1 MSDAAIHRVSGN
13 ANDLSLRFLHHS
25 GSPRAFSPR
34 DDKRKVR
41 VRSLCHCE
49 EDSMDDVAIHG
60 VSADA
65 GWLSVRL
72 PHAACHCEEDDRTTR
87 QSIVSRGHGRLISS
101 FTEAQGIATGF
112 ALAMT
117 THSLSLRG
125 GQNGRRGNPSC
136 LGGCGRVV
144 CSFTEGQ

>member
-1 MSDAAIHRVSGN
+1 METPVNLNTRSPSPLPGISNLPHRLGYLG
-13 ANDLSLRFLHHS
+13 LSLRFLPHS

-60 VSADA
+60 VSGDA
-65 GWLSVRL
+65 GGFV
-72 PHAACHCEEDDRTTR
+72 C
-87 QSIVSRGHGRLISS
+87 S
-101 FTEAQGIATGF
+101 FTDDQWIATGF

-117 THSLSLRG
+117 R
-125 GQNGRRGNPSC
+125 
-136 LGGCGRVV
+136 CGRSRGYFQPMATNYFWINSWIDSTGMQFLTTI
-144 CSFTEGQ
+144 CRFSFFPFSTL